1 MANPDPKTDHLT
13 PFKKGDKRIN
23 RSGRPKNFDKLRKLA
38 IKIAAEEAANTG
50 MTRVELMLTA
60 MASSKNAQDR
70 KLFLEYAFGKVKE
83 EIDVK
88 NSGETK
94 VIIEYSQ
101 GPDTP
106 ATSGTTDSKEQPE
119 KV

>member
-60 MASSKNAQDR
+60 MASSKHPSDR
-70 KLFLEYAFGKVKE
+70 KLFLEYAYGKVRDELDVTSGGQKITIRLLKE
-83 EIDVK
+83 ED
-88 NSGETK
+88 GE
-94 VIIEYSQ
+94 
-101 GPDTP
+101 GD
-106 ATSGTTDSKEQPE
+106 
-119 KV
+119 